1 MHSLNEASVSKR
13 EDFRRRWIVSRDQ
26 TNRERKEVGDEQVD
40 RIWQILFR
48 FPSND
53 LFVST
58 LVSSHVSSKRSKRKI
73 LQLLLFPLPWLD
85 PSSSFTSDTFIVTG
99 SYPSLDIHIYLVH
112 FSWNREQI
120 SFHISVNPRRLIF
133 IPFRCINVRLVF
145 LEIEISSIA

>member
-1 MHSLNEASVSKR
+1 MHFLNEASVSKR

-26 TNRERKEVGDEQVD
+26 TNREWKEVRDEQVD

-58 LVSSHVSSKRSKRKI
+58 LVSSHVSFDRNEKSSN
-73 LQLLLFPLPWLD
+73 LLLFPLPWLD

-133 IPFRCINVRLVF
+133 IPFRCINVRVVF

>member
-58 LVSSHVSSKRSKRKI
+58 LVSSHVSFDRNEK
-73 LQLLLFPLPWLD
+73 
-85 PSSSFTSDTFIVTG
+85 SSSFFSFPYRDSIPRPLLHLTRLLWLVRIPPSTS
-99 SYPSLDIHIYLVH
+99 IYILSI

-133 IPFRCINVRLVF
+133 IPFRCINVRVVF